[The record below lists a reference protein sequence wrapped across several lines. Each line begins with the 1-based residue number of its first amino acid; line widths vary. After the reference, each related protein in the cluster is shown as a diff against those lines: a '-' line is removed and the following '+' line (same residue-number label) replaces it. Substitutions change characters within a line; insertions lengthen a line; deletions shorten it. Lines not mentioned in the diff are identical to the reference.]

1 MPFYLFMEKIKATTT
16 DISATPWQKHEV
28 ALLREIARLMG
39 KSLNP
44 EKVIREMLHLLSE
57 WLGLNRGRVLLL
69 ADQQTEHRKDGPP
82 GRLTIRYAYGLT
94 PEEIQKGR
102 FSPGEGLTGRVFSTG
117 QLCVVQDI
125 DQDPDYLYRTIERSQ
140 LPTETVAFIALPIQ
154 QESKTIGV
162 LAVQRLR
169 SRQRALNDDI
179 EILKTIATL
188 IGQVL
193 RIHEEVARRTASLQA
208 ENQTLRQQLQRYD
221 GQHGILG
228 NSAPMLT
235 CLSQVERLGPTDI
248 SVLILGESGTGKEVF
263 ARALH
268 NASARKNAP
277 FVKVNCAAIP
287 ESLFESEMFGYEKGA
302 FTGASNAQQGR
313 FEQAQGGTLFLDEVG
328 EIPLAQQSKL
338 LRVLQDRTVTRV
350 GGRKET
356 TLDIRVLT
364 ATNRNLS
371 QEVSQGHF
379 RLDLFYR
386 LSVVSMKLPSLR
398 ERGADI
404 ALLISHYLHQA
415 SLTYQRTVR
424 LKPEALA
431 MLSHYEWPGNIRQ
444 LQNLMTR
451 LVLMSSREE
460 IGCEDIRQHL
470 AEEVMLRPAA
480 PFTTPSPETQRPAHE
495 GGLTRAYF
503 EVNSHDNAALRS
515 ALETAK
521 GNKSKAAQGLGLTRR
536 QFIYRLEKLGIH

>member
-1 MPFYLFMEKIKATTT
+1 M
-16 DISATPWQKHEV
+16 
-28 ALLREIARLMG
+28 LREIARLMG

-44 EKVIREMLHLLSE
+44 DRVIREMLHLMSE
-57 WLGLNRGRVLLL
+57 WLGLNRGRVLLANPTGESL
-69 ADQQTEHRKDGPP
+69 A
-82 GRLTIRYAYGLT
+82 IAYAYGLT
-94 PEEIQKGR
+94 QSEIENGK
-102 FSPGEGLTGRVFSTG
+102 FKAGEGLTGRVFSSG
-117 QLCVVQDI
+117 QVCVVQDI
-125 DQDPDYLYRTIERSQ
+125 DQDPDYLYRTVERSR

-154 QESKTIGV
+154 QENKTIGV

-179 EILKTIATL
+179 EILKTLATL
-188 IGQVL
+188 IAQVL
-193 RIHEEVARRTASLQA
+193 RIHEEVERRTASLQA

-228 NSAPMLT
+228 NSPPMLT
-235 CLSQVERLGPTDI
+235 CLSQIDRLGPTDI

-268 NASARKNAP
+268 NTSARKNAP

-302 FTGASNAQQGR
+302 FTGASSAQQGR

-356 TLDIRVLT
+356 TLNIRVLA

-371 QEVSQGHF
+371 KEVTQGHF

-386 LSVVSMKLPSLR
+386 LSVVSMKLPALR
-398 ERGADI
+398 ERGSDI

-415 SLTYQRTVR
+415 ALTYQRNIR
-424 LKPEALA
+424 LNAQA
-431 MLSHYEWPGNIRQ
+431 FDMLCAYDWPGNIRQ

-451 LVLMSSREE
+451 LVLMSPREE
-460 IGCEDIRQHL
+460 IDCEDIRSHL
-470 AEEVMLRPAA
+470 QEEVILKPADTFSA
-480 PFTTPSPETQRPAHE
+480 PPVQASNAVAD
-495 GGLTRAYF
+495 GALTRTYF
-503 EVNSHDNAALRS
+503 EVNSHDNTTLMDALN
-515 ALETAK
+515 TAK
-521 GNKSKAAQGLGLTRR
+521 GNKSKAAQALGLTRR
-536 QFIYRLEKLGIH
+536 QFIYRLEKLGFTR

>member
-1 MPFYLFMEKIKATTT
+1 METNKASSLTP
-16 DISATPWQKHEV
+16 ATPWQKHEV

-44 EKVIREMLHLLSE
+44 DRVIREMLHLMSE
-57 WLGLNRGRVLLL
+57 WLGLNRGRVLLANPTGESL
-69 ADQQTEHRKDGPP
+69 A
-82 GRLTIRYAYGLT
+82 IAYAYGLT
-94 PEEIQKGR
+94 QSEIENGK
-102 FSPGEGLTGRVFSTG
+102 FKAGEGLTGRVFSSG
-117 QLCVVQDI
+117 QVCVVQDI
-125 DQDPDYLYRTIERSQ
+125 DQDPDYLYRTVERSR

-154 QESKTIGV
+154 QENKTIGV

-179 EILKTIATL
+179 EILKTLATL
-188 IGQVL
+188 IAQVL
-193 RIHEEVARRTASLQA
+193 RIHEEVERRTASLQA

-228 NSAPMLT
+228 NSPPMLT
-235 CLSQVERLGPTDI
+235 CLSQIDRLGPTDI

-268 NASARKNAP
+268 NTSARKNAP

-302 FTGASNAQQGR
+302 FTGASSAQQGR

-356 TLDIRVLT
+356 TLNIRVLA

-371 QEVSQGHF
+371 KEVTQGHF

-386 LSVVSMKLPSLR
+386 LSVVSMKLPALR
-398 ERGADI
+398 ERGSDI

-415 SLTYQRTVR
+415 ALTYQRNIR
-424 LKPEALA
+424 LNAQA
-431 MLSHYEWPGNIRQ
+431 FDMLCAYDWPGNIRQ

-451 LVLMSSREE
+451 LVLMSPREE
-460 IGCEDIRQHL
+460 IDCEDIRSHL
-470 AEEVMLRPAA
+470 QEEVILKPADTFSA
-480 PFTTPSPETQRPAHE
+480 PPVQASNAVAD
-495 GGLTRAYF
+495 GALTRTYF
-503 EVNSHDNAALRS
+503 EVNSHDNTTLMDALN
-515 ALETAK
+515 TAK
-521 GNKSKAAQGLGLTRR
+521 GNKSKAAQALGLTRR
-536 QFIYRLEKLGIH
+536 QFIYRLEKLGFTR

>member
-1 MPFYLFMEKIKATTT
+1 MEKIKAATT

-69 ADQQTEHRKDGPP
+69 ADKQNDSHP
-82 GRLTIRYAYGLT
+82 GKLAIRYAYGLT

-302 FTGASNAQQGR
+302 FTGAGNAQQGR

-356 TLDIRVLT
+356 TLDIRVLA

-371 QEVSQGHF
+371 KEVAQGNF

-415 SLTYQRTVR
+415 SLTYQRTLR
-424 LKPEALA
+424 LKPDALA
-431 MLSHYEWPGNIRQ
+431 MLRNYDWPGNIRQ

-451 LVLMSSREE
+451 LVLMSSQEE

-470 AEEVMLRPAA
+470 AEEVMLRPADHFGVIVA
-480 PFTTPSPETQRPAHE
+480 ETPEQPAE
-495 GGLTRAYF
+495 PALTRAYF
-503 EVNSHDNAALRS
+503 EVHSHNDAALRS